1 MLLLRCTDIP
11 LTLSWC
17 KFDAE
22 LRIALGVVIE
32 NVMPTFS
39 EVDVVGLL
47 GSIKV
52 LIGWWLRVEIFAP
65 SRLDSEFM
73 MIEVEKYSGWM
84 LEDGCGV
91 AMTFVVSTDFI
102 GEDTTCV
109 MAGVERYGDWVVEDG
124 SGVALEVVVGKADS
138 DDDEADGVGVT
149 VVKTVDSGLDGAVK
163 AQVVW

>member
-1 MLLLRCTDIP
+1 
-11 LTLSWC
+11 
-17 KFDAE
+17 
-22 LRIALGVVIE
+22 
-32 NVMPTFS
+32 MPTFS

-73 MIEVEKYSGWM
+73 MIEVERYSGWM

-109 MAGVERYGDWVVEDG
+109 MTGVERCSDWVVEDG
-124 SGVALEVVVGKADS
+124 SGVALKVVVGEADS
-138 DDDEADGVGVT
+138 GNEADGVGVT
-149 VVKTVDSGLDGAVK
+149 VVKTVNSGFDVVVK